1 MVRKLEIGRPIPV
14 ARAAAPESIKQ
25 VAGKELTRA
34 GIGLLADI
42 TGAAAQSF
50 FGPGGIA
57 GDAMTSEA
65 ALQQRQQKFDTDRLT
80 ALSPAVQARITAQG
94 GLRREAIAQ
103 TGQTDRTVMTEEG
116 KTERERMRLLAKE
129 KMDNINI
136 ESQRFSMELQK
147 YNAGLDS
154 KFGKKRTGRK
164 GIPRGLQKGF
174 DDARARQAEMFKLAE
189 ETRDP
194 VLRERYLQEGGR
206 AYKRMTQFQRKI
218 DEHFGIESPDDTEW
232 QHGKRT
238 PPKKSEKTA
247 AEIRKLDAQAA
258 LANANASRAR
268 LAASGQSNPEATK
281 LQNKIDNLNK
291 TLSALKSGSR
301 NAQKQDGLL
310 REIQDTQ
317 KKLDELPLG
326 EVVPTDGTS
335 NRAGA
340 GSARNQGAIDG
351 LVTPVNNPTTT
362 PPLY

>member
-65 ALQQRQQKFDTDRLT
+65 ALRQRQQKLDTDRLT

-116 KTERERMRLLAKE
+116 KTERERMRLLAQE

-154 KFGKKRTGRK
+154 KFGKKRKGRK

-174 DDARARQAEMFKLAE
+174 DDARARQAEMFRLAE

-232 QHGKRT
+232 QHGEMP
-238 PPKKSEKTA
+238 PPKTDKKTE
-247 AEIRKLDAQAA
+247 AEIKKIEAQTRQAEEAA
-258 LANANASRAR
+258 NLSRAR
-268 LAASGQSNPEATK
+268 AKRIGTAEANN
-281 LQNKIDNLNK
+281 LQIEFDNIIAELN
-291 TLSALKSGSR
+291 TLRNSR
-301 NAQKQDGLL
+301 RKEDIERRKQLL
-310 REIQDTQ
+310 SEADEVRIQIS
-317 KKLDELPLG
+317 ELPLG
-326 EVVPTDGTS
+326 EAVPTDGTS
-335 NRAGA
+335 GQGAPGQVQGALEKSFGA
-340 GSARNQGAIDG
+340 GFGKKVGAE
-351 LVTPVNNPTTT
+351 
-362 PPLY
+362 